1 MKLARRRPR
10 NPFALAPLL
19 KKGGAHRRQD
29 AKAPRAKHAREMRR
43 RLRED
48 L

>member
-10 NPFALAPLL
+10 NPLAIAPLL
-19 KKGGAHRRQD
+19 KKGGAHPRKD
-29 AKAPRAKHAREMRR
+29 AKAPRATHKRETRR